1 MKKLY
6 FSLIL
11 VCLLL
16 AIVLPASAI
25 TWTSANGCWTATNG
39 ANTLVMWNSTG
50 ISSYT
55 IPTGVSSV
63 WYLVVA
69 GGAGGGLASGGGGGA
84 GGLLNGTLTVT
95 PGALVKIG
103 VGLGGTAGTTSA
115 AGGNGGD
122 SNFSSVD
129 ATGGGGGGSLTI
141 SPDGQNGGS
150 GGGAAHTSITY
161 GTGVGGQGNN
171 GGKGSTLTPQYPG
184 GGGGGA
190 GGVGADASSYG
201 GNGGIGLPISI
212 TGTSVY
218 YAGGGGGGAENNY
231 AGGNGG
237 SGGGGQGYGSD
248 TPGDSGTNGLGGGGG
263 GGGYNS
269 VKQPGGSGG
278 TGVVIISYT
287 VTTPP
292 VVTITSN
299 ISSTVEPNGVIQFN
313 DTSAWISPT
322 LANWSWGDNTW
333 SNVSISGFNENATHL
348 WLTGG
353 AYNVKLYLTNAS
365 FTNNSVSTSISVY
378 NSTVSGFAA
387 NATSGV
393 IPLAVM
399 FNVTT
404 ANDNATYWN
413 WSAGDSS
420 AWQNGTTQ
428 NFTHTYNTAGTYTV
442 TEISN
447 NAYAINTTIKTNY
460 ITASNMILVSDFIP
474 NQTMGY
480 QYPISVTFTDNSTS
494 AATWNY
500 SFGDTYTSTLAS
512 PSHIYTVA
520 NNYTIQQNVTN
531 STGSYAT
538 STKYVNLTSDDDIW
552 LKSWLQFENTT
563 VIDLKGVAWT
573 NNGATLSTTQKRF
586 GTQSLYVSG
595 NNYITSPSS
604 AVWDQSSVAGEL
616 EFWIYPTAYG
626 ASGYPLIQRATGGTA
641 TNGWGLFNIN
651 ATANGYAFWYGN
663 GATNYTKPFTL
674 PLNTW
679 THVVLSRNTS
689 QYWNVYI
696 NGNLWSSTF
705 MDTLQ
710 VDTVNPFN
718 IGPGTGGNSANKYS
732 FYIDEFRYSQGVQ
745 RFSSNFSTPY
755 AAYNGDLYQ
764 NYVNINPNATLLYK
778 SWPGYA
784 QAVYNITP
792 HNRTVQ
798 IMNVTNATSISL
810 TINFPNVYEYSGT
823 PFINATGAAIYSDLA
838 LSNVVIDNNKGVDSF
853 TVYRTGGGGFSSL
866 FNNRTSLVDV
876 PVIYYN
882 YTTDQYF
889 DTYFASGNITDGQ
902 HSATYPIYNFY
913 DTLLPIGTW
922 TIYPS
927 ITANITTTTINT
939 PIQFTDKS
947 FGEPTGWATY
957 NWAFGDGGTSTSQN
971 PVYSYSA
978 IGNYT
983 VTYTSTLIQNT
994 SITNSTMMYI
1004 NITASPP
1011 PAPISA
1017 FVGSPLVVSVGSSVQ
1032 FTDQSSNSPSSWLWV
1047 FGDGSGNTN
1056 QNPLHT
1062 YTSVGN
1068 YTVNLTA
1075 TNSQGSNTLSKT
1087 NYIRVVALTAPVAGF
1102 TSNVSTGLS
1111 PLAVQFTDTSTNIP
1125 TSWGWAFGD
1134 GNISSSE
1141 NPAHAFYGF
1150 GNYTVNLT
1158 AYNAAG
1164 NSTVTHYI
1172 NVVSLSGYTRQDLVM
1187 TSQYTLTI
1195 NFVDSSTNMAIPVVK
1210 VVNAADGTSVN
1221 TTTGV
1226 YTGTFGYSTVVLYCY
1241 SDGYTAKSV
1250 SYVVT
1255 GNLVETV
1262 QLVASQS
1269 TTSSTTTWY
1278 TPKTVAFT
1286 LVDVYG
1292 NKLTGATMNAHYN
1305 STTLPSGVSDLLNNY
1320 GMNANAANDALNGT
1334 LIMSGSTDSMGVVVF
1349 TMMSTIKYDIT
1360 VSYGGN
1366 TNTYSFYPQEPQ
1378 YQLKFIVPVATDNIW
1393 NDLYENGNTKVW
1405 ATEPDTSNVT
1415 FHWSFQDMT
1424 SLTTKIDFYLKDV
1437 DLNTTVYTTNVSLP
1451 VAGNIYQLNYNV
1463 TNTRGKNY
1471 IAWENYTR
1479 NV

>member
-103 VGLGGTAGTTSA
+103 VGLRGTAGTTSA

-141 SPDGQNGGS
+141 YPNGQNGGS

-171 GGKGSTLTPQYPG
+171 GGRGSTLTPQYPG

-248 TPGDSGTNGLGGGGG
+248 TPGDSGTDGLGGGGG
-263 GGGYNS
+263 GGGYDS
-269 VKQPGGSGG
+269 VGQHGGSGG

-287 VTTPP
+287 VTTSP

-538 STKYVNLTSDDDIW
+538 STKYVNLTTDDDIW
-552 LKSWLQFENTT
+552 LRSWLQFENTT

-604 AVWDQSSVAGEL
+604 SIWNRNEQTGEIEGWFYITALGSAG
-616 EFWIYPTAYG
+616 T
-626 ASGYPLIQRATGGTA
+626 PLWHRSTGGSGTSD
-641 TNGWGLFNIN
+641 GWGLYNIN
-651 ATANGYAFWYGN
+651 GTANGYSYWWGNAITNHTPAF
-663 GATNYTKPFTL
+663 TIPM
-674 PLNTW
+674 NTW
-679 THVVLSRNTS
+679 THLVLSRNAS
-689 QYWNVYI
+689 QYWNVYV
-696 NGNLWSSTF
+696 NGSLVSGTYVGGVNVDTTNPMVVGAYTGSPSSKF
-705 MDTLQ
+705 SFYFDEGRFSQGSDRFDTL
-710 VDTVNPFN
+710 
-718 IGPGTGGNSANKYS
+718 GS
-732 FYIDEFRYSQGVQ
+732 
-745 RFSSNFSTPY
+745 FSTPY
-755 AAYNGDLYQ
+755 AAYNGNLYT
-764 NYVNINPNATLLYK
+764 NYININPNATLLYK
-778 SWPGYA
+778 SWPSVTA
-784 QAVYNITP
+784 AVVYNGTIRYRTP
-792 HNRTVQ
+792 Q
-798 IMNVTNATSISL
+798 IMNITNATSVTFSVTFDPKFEQSLGAVANTTSYADFVISSDIIDNVGGLETL
-810 TINFPNVYEYSGT
+810 TIT
-823 PFINATGAAIYSDLA
+823 RNA
-838 LSNVVIDNNKGVDSF
+838 
-853 TVYRTGGGGFSSL
+853 GFSAL
-866 FNNRTSLVDV
+866 FDNRTNLCDV
-876 PVIYYN
+876 KIIYTN
-882 YTTDQYF
+882 YTTDQNFTQYF
-889 DTYFASGNITDGQ
+889 GFANITDGQ
-902 HSATYPIYNFY
+902 HSVTYPIENFY
-913 DTLLPIGTW
+913 NTPVTYGKW
-922 TIYPS
+922 TIYP
-927 ITANITTTTINT
+927 NFTTSASTVSVGTS
-939 PIQFTDKS
+939 IQFNDTS
-947 FGEPTGWATY
+947 LGEPSGWTTY
-957 NWAFGDGGTSTSQN
+957 GWNFGDGGTSTIQN
-971 PVYSYSA
+971 PVYAYGA
-978 IGNYT
+978 VGNYT
-983 VTYTSTLIQNT
+983 VVYTSSLVANT
-994 SITNSTMMYI
+994 SITNTTTKYI
-1004 NITASPP
+1004 NVTATPP
-1011 PAPISA
+1011 PTPIAA
-1017 FVGSPLVVSVGSSVQ
+1017 FVGTPTTVTAGSSVQ
-1032 FTDQSSNSPSSWLWV
+1032 FTDQSLNSPTSWLWV

-1075 TNSQGSNTLSKT
+1075 TNTGGSNTLSKV
-1087 NYIRVVALTAPVAGF
+1087 NYIQVVALAAPVANF
-1102 TSNVSTGLS
+1102 TSNVSSGQH
-1111 PLAVQFTDTSTNIP
+1111 PLAVQFTDTSSNVP
-1125 TSWGWAFGD
+1125 TSWVWSFGD
-1134 GNISSSE
+1134 GGISSVQ
-1141 NPAHAFYGF
+1141 NPLHTFTSG

-1286 LVDVYG
+1286 IVDVYG

-1415 FHWSFQDMT
+1415 FHWSFQDTT